1 MKRLSLRLRLILI
14 FSLLALLTWSTA
26 SVVAWVMSRNTIN
39 EVFDTQQMLFAK
51 RLATAN
57 LGDLLADE
65 SARSLPKTKK
75 LVHHGKRGE
84 QDDDALAF
92 AIFDRDGKMLL
103 NDGENGAD
111 FLFDGEREGFTDG
124 ERKGDDDSWR
134 LVWLTSPD
142 GRYRIVVG
150 QEWDYRRDMALGMV
164 TGQLVP
170 WLATLPVLMLLI
182 ALMVGRE
189 LRPLRTVAAGLRRRA
204 PDDATPLD
212 ARQVPTE
219 VRPLVDALNALFSRI
234 NALLVRE
241 RRFTSDAAHE
251 LRSPLAALRVQTEVV
266 QLAGDDAPM
275 REHALDN
282 LTVGIDRATRL
293 VDQLLTLSRLDSLSD
308 LAELVPIDWNDL
320 VTMTL
325 AEQDRQAHAAG
336 VTLRYEHR
344 GTPPPRQG
352 ETLLLSLLL
361 RNLLDNAVR
370 YTPQGGVV
378 TVTLSERSLTVEDD
392 GPGVT
397 AEHLAR
403 LGERFYR
410 PPGQEQTGSGLG
422 LSIVQRI
429 AGLHGLQISFA
440 NRSAGGFVARL
451 AL

>member
-14 FSLLALLTWSTA
+14 FSLLALLTWCTA

-189 LRPLRTVAAGLRRRA
+189 LRPLRAVAAGLRRRA

-219 VRPLVDALNALFSRI
+219 VRPLVDALNALFARI

-308 LAELVPIDWNDL
+308 LAELAPIDWNDL

-440 NRSAGGFVARL
+440 NRPAGGFVARL